1 MEQPASI
8 LKTWGEKVML
18 RLPLIT
24 GILSVSIMSLGSSAA
39 CAQTYPTKPIRII
52 VSAPGGGSDF
62 VARLVAGGISGP
74 LGQPVIVDYRGAGI
88 LSADYTARALPD
100 GYSLIVSGAILWIST
115 LMLKTPFDAEKD
127 FAPISL
133 LAREVNM
140 VTVHPSLPVKSIKE
154 LVDLAKAKP
163 GSINYSSSGVGT
175 TDHLITEL
183 FKSMAGIN
191 LVHVPYKGTATA
203 LTAILGN
210 EAQFNITDVGN
221 VAGHIKAG
229 KLRGLAVTSAQPSA
243 LVPGMP
249 TVSASGVPGYEAV
262 GRTGIWAP
270 AKTPAAIISRLNQEI
285 VRAIN
290 SAEVKEKFFNA
301 GVEGVGNS
309 SEQFTAEIKN
319 ELAKIA
325 KVIKDANIPTQ
336 R

>member
-1 MEQPASI
+1 
-8 LKTWGEKVML
+8 ML
-18 RLPLIT
+18 RSPLVA
-24 GILSVSIMSLGSSAA
+24 GIFSIGLSLLNISGASGQSF
-39 CAQTYPTKPIRII
+39 PDKPIRII

-62 VARLVAGGISGP
+62 VARLVSGGISGP
-74 LGQPVIVDYRGAGI
+74 LGQPVIVDYRGGGI
-88 LSADYTARALPD
+88 LSADYTSKAQAD
-100 GYSLIVSGAILWIST
+100 GYSLIVSGAVLWISP
-115 LMLKTPFDAEKD
+115 LMLKTPFEAERD

-133 LAREVNM
+133 LVREINV

-191 LVHVPYKGTATA
+191 IVHVPYKGTATA

-210 EAQFNITDVGN
+210 ETQFNITDVGN
-221 VAGHIKAG
+221 VAGHMKSG
-229 KLRGLAVTSAQPSA
+229 KLRGLAVTSAQPTT
-243 LVPGMP
+243 LVTGLP

-270 AKTPAAIISRLNQEI
+270 AKTPAAVINRLNQEI
-285 VRAIN
+285 VRTIN
-290 SAEVKEKFFNA
+290 SQEVKDKFFNA

-309 SEQFTAEIKN
+309 PEQFTAEIKN
-319 ELAKIA
+319 EIAKIS
-325 KVIKDANIPTQ
+325 KVIRDANIPTQ